1 MNVSYTTG
9 RTYDFQQVLEI
20 QYDAETKT
28 AVFADR
34 SRGIDGKVD
43 LFFPVTKNNLG
54 PMVLQAYDAGLY
66 RHPSL

>member
-1 MNVSYTTG
+1 MNVSYATG
-9 RTYDFQQVLEI
+9 RTYDFPQVLEI

-28 AVFADR
+28 AIFADR

-43 LFFPVTKNNLG
+43 LFFPVTENNIG
-54 PMVLQAYDAGLY
+54 PMVLRAYDAGQY

>member
-1 MNVSYTTG
+1 MIVSYATG
-9 RTYDFQQVLEI
+9 RTYDFPQVLEI

-28 AVFADR
+28 AIFVDR

-54 PMVLQAYDAGLY
+54 PMVLRAYDAGQY